1 MPGRGRSPALLRETS
16 MKKKVKKLVLAKET
30 VRKLE
35 ATTLIEVVAGFSP
48 VNQFCQPGDTDINA
62 TNCDC

>member
-1 MPGRGRSPALLRETS
+1 

-30 VRKLE
+30 LRSLE

-62 TNCDC
+62 TICDC